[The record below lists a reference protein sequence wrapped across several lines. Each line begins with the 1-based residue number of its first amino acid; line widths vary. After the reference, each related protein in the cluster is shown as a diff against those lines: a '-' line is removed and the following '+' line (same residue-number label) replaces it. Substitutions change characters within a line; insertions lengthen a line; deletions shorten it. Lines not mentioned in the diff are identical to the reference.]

1 MLGMMVMTSTRSLNF
16 DRRVSYQVLM
26 VVVSNGLRPRWEAII
41 NLVAQSDIVSFCL
54 LPYVMI
60 AFEERLI
67 LLLLLLQLM
76 LLLHLLFSYL
86 LLEIG

>member
-1 MLGMMVMTSTRSLNF
+1 MLGMMVMPSTGSLNF
-16 DRRVSYQVLM
+16 DRRLSYQVLM
-26 VVVSNGLRPRWEAII
+26 VVVSHRLRPRWEAII

-54 LPYVMI
+54 FPYVMI
-60 AFEERLI
+60 ALEERLI

>member
-1 MLGMMVMTSTRSLNF
+1 MMLGMMVMASTGSLNF
-16 DRRVSYQVLM
+16 DRRLSYQVLM
-26 VVVSNGLRPRWEAII
+26 VVVSDRLRPCWEGII

-60 AFEERLI
+60 ALEERLI
-67 LLLLLLQLM
+67 LLLLQLM

>member
-1 MLGMMVMTSTRSLNF
+1 MMLGMMVMPSTGSLNF
-16 DRRVSYQVLM
+16 DRRLSYQVLM
-26 VVVSNGLRPRWEAII
+26 VVVSNRLRPRWEAII

-54 LPYVMI
+54 FPYVMI
-60 AFEERLI
+60 ALEERLI
-67 LLLLLLQLM
+67 LLLLQLV

>member
-1 MLGMMVMTSTRSLNF
+1 MMLGMMVMPSTGSLNF
-16 DRRVSYQVLM
+16 DRRLSYQVLM

-54 LPYVMI
+54 FPYVMI
-60 AFEERLI
+60 ALEERLI
-67 LLLLLLQLM
+67 LLLLQLV

>member
-1 MLGMMVMTSTRSLNF
+1 MMLGVMMMTSTWSLNF

-26 VVVSNGLRPRWEAII
+26 VVVCDRLRPRGKAII
-41 NLVAQSDIVSFCL
+41 NLVAQSDVVSLCL
-54 LPYVMI
+54 FPNVMI
-60 AFEERLI
+60 PFEERLV
-67 LLLLLLQLM
+67 LLLLQLV

>member
-1 MLGMMVMTSTRSLNF
+1 MMVMTSTGSLNF
-16 DRRVSYQVLM
+16 DRRLSYQVLM
-26 VVVSNGLRPRWEAII
+26 VVVSNRLRPRWEAII

-54 LPYVMI
+54 FPYVMI

-67 LLLLLLQLM
+67 LLLLQLM

>member
-1 MLGMMVMTSTRSLNF
+1 MMLRMMVMTSTGSLNF
-16 DRRVSYQVLM
+16 DRRLSYQVLM

-54 LPYVMI
+54 FPYVMI
-60 AFEERLI
+60 ALEERLI
-67 LLLLLLQLM
+67 LLLLLQLM